1 MDVETIKT
9 FVIAFL
15 TSGALLGFIQ
25 FLIERKDK
33 KNGRYKEVLDAIAEL
48 STKIDI
54 VKNEV
59 QEEKA
64 VTARVRILGFMN
76 SLLENHKPTKD
87 AFDQAMS
94 DITTYDNYCKKHPKF
109 KNNQTASTVAY
120 LEKNYQERLEKHDF
134 L

>member
-1 MDVETIKT
+1 MDIETIKT
-9 FVIAFL
+9 VVITLL
-15 TSGALLGFIQ
+15 TSSAILGFIQ

-33 KNGRYKEVLDAIAEL
+33 KNGRYKEVLDGITNL
-48 STKIDI
+48 SKKIDA
-54 VKNEV
+54 VNDEL

-64 VTARVRILGFMN
+64 VAARVRILSFMN

-87 AFDQAMS
+87 AFDQTMS
-94 DITTYDNYCKKHPKF
+94 DITRYERFCHDHPTF

>member
-1 MDVETIKT
+1 MDIETIKT
-9 FVIAFL
+9 VVITLL
-15 TSGALLGFIQ
+15 TSGAIFGFIQ

-76 SLLENHKPTKD
+76 SLLENHNPTKD
-87 AFDQAMS
+87 AFDQTMS
-94 DITTYDNYCKKHPKF
+94 DITTYDNYCKNHPKF

>member
-1 MDVETIKT
+1 MDMEIVKT
-9 FVIAFL
+9 VIITLL
-15 TSGALLGFIQ
+15 TSGALFGFIQ

-33 KNGRYKEVLDAIAEL
+33 KNGRYKEVLDGITKL
-48 STKIDI
+48 SEKIDA
-54 VKNEV
+54 VNNEL

-64 VTARVRILGFMN
+64 VSARVRILGFMN

-87 AFDQAMS
+87 AFDQTMS
-94 DITTYDNYCKKHPKF
+94 DITRYEHFCDSHPTF

>member
-1 MDVETIKT
+1 MDVETIKA

-15 TSGALLGFIQ
+15 TSGALFGFIQ

-33 KNGRYKEVLDAIAEL
+33 KNGRYKEVLDGITKL
-48 STKIDI
+48 SEKIDT
-54 VKNEV
+54 VNNEL

-64 VTARVRILGFMN
+64 VAARVRILGFMN

-87 AFDQAMS
+87 SYDQALS
-94 DITTYDNYCKKHPKF
+94 DVTRYERFCYDHPNF
-109 KNNQTASTVAY
+109 KNNQTASTIAF
-120 LEKNYQERLEKHDF
+120 LEKDYQERLEKHDF

>member
-1 MDVETIKT
+1 MDMEIVKT
-9 FVIAFL
+9 VIITLL
-15 TSGALLGFIQ
+15 TSGALFGFIQ

-48 STKIDI
+48 SKKIDA
-54 VKNEV
+54 VKNELR
-59 QEEKA
+59 EEKA
-64 VTARVRILGFMN
+64 ISARVRILDFMN

-87 AFDQAMS
+87 AFDQTMS
-94 DITTYDNYCKKHPKF
+94 DITAYDNYCDTHPDF

>member
-1 MDVETIKT
+1 MDMEIVKT
-9 FVIAFL
+9 VVITLL
-15 TSGALLGFIQ
+15 TSSALFGFIQ

-48 STKIDI
+48 SKKIDA
-54 VKNEV
+54 VNNEL

-64 VTARVRILGFMN
+64 VSARVRILGFMN

-87 AFDQAMS
+87 AFDQTMS
-94 DITTYDNYCKKHPKF
+94 DITRYERFCQEHPTF

-120 LEKNYQERLEKHDF
+120 LEKNYQERLDKHDF